1 MENLRANT
9 VEAPD
14 TLQQTDDQEESEK
27 DERDLLPDYQGA
39 EDSGDCHCKKS
50 SVKEDADVKEDPWSP
65 LRQPEDP
72 KPLHQEAEKQR
83 LKTLLSL
90 P

>member
-50 SVKEDADVKEDPWSP
+50 SVKEDADVKEDPVTD
-65 LRQPEDP
+65 LGA
-72 KPLHQEAEKQR
+72 K
-83 LKTLLSL
+83 
-90 P
+90 